1 MALKDMRI
9 AFETDGSGDS
19 VDYGEKT
26 INGKL
31 LAVMYDYGDA
41 LTGMDVVMT
50 TDRVDV
56 VENFFAKDNM
66 GVADAVFYPR
76 HLVHSNTTGGAL
88 TGTAGGDRVLGLLIG
103 RPKITVS
110 NGGSVNTG
118 AFILI
123 YEE

>member
-9 AFETDGSGDS
+9 TFETDSSGDS
-19 VDYGEKT
+19 VDYGDRP
-26 INGKL
+26 ISGKL

-50 TDRVDV
+50 TDIADV

-66 GVADAVFYPR
+66 GVADAIFYPR
-76 HLVHSNTTGGAL
+76 HIVHSNTTGGAL
-88 TGTAGGDRVLGLLIG
+88 TGTAGGDRILGLLIG